1 MTEFS
6 IKPRIWLCV
15 GLKKTHSQNENHF
28 LNKLSLV
35 INRLT
40 CQYENFIL
48 ISDFNMTTENRNLED
63 FMNSLGLIKKPTCFQ
78 SKNLSCIDLIL
89 TNKKDLIK
97 YSHVFEV
104 GISNHHSCII
114 TALKSQLV
122 KGKAIKKLYRDYN
135 EFNMDNF
142 TAELDDKLKTGIVTK
157 YSIFQSAFIQVLN
170 IHDATGKKKIV
181 RFNDIL
187 SERKP

>member
-1 MTEFS
+1 
-6 IKPRIWLCV
+6 
-15 GLKKTHSQNENHF
+15 
-28 LNKLSLV
+28 
-35 INRLT
+35 
-40 CQYENFIL
+40 
-48 ISDFNMTTENRNLED
+48 MTTENRNLED
-63 FMNSLGLIKKPTCFQ
+63 FMNSFGLIKKPSFFQ

-104 GISNHHSCII
+104 GISNHHGCII

-157 YSIFQSAFIQVLN
+157 YSIFQSALIQVLN
-170 IHDATGKKKIV
+170 IHDATGKKTIV

-187 SERKP
+187 SELKP